1 MIFLVMSNNT
11 DSVSQAVLKQT
22 NQQEALFFIF
32 IKTFWFINIVVWNLT
47 SIWKEISEAFSS
59 FLIIFM

>member
-1 MIFLVMSNNT
+1 MSNNT

-22 NQQEALFFIF
+22 NQQKALFFIF

>member
-22 NQQEALFFIF
+22 NQQKALFFIF